1 MSNQFSRTE
10 LAQAGMVVQPP
21 ALRRNLAERSFGLHP
36 ALFVATIGAY
46 VAFLGIMTT
55 VFVSPELVVP
65 FAICFVYVAMAFGT
79 PAIWA
84 RISPRPEGRY
94 QSWAESREEGLK
106 IATGRIS
113 SGGAIAQVLVLPVL
127 IVGWALAM
135 GIILAFVG

>member
-36 ALFVATIGAY
+36 ALFVATISAY

-79 PAIWA
+79 PAMWA

>member
-65 FAICFVYVAMAFGT
+65 FAICFVCVAMAFGT

>member
-79 PAIWA
+79 PAMWA